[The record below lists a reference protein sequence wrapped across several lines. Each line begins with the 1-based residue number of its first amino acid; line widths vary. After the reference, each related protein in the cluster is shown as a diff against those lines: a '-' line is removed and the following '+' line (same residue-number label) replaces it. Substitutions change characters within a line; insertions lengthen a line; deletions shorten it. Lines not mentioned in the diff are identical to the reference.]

1 MGTVKM
7 LHGRTRGPALD
18 LLTTQEV
25 LRMHERVFGRLDPQS
40 KRRIVATA
48 RMRGWDRSWS
58 DADPIA
64 A

>member
-1 MGTVKM
+1 MGSVKM
-7 LHGRTRGPALD
+7 LHGRAQMPVLD

-40 KRRIVATA
+40 KRRIVAEA
-48 RMRGWDRSWS
+48 RVRGWDRSWS
-58 DADPIA
+58 DHPIA